1 MFARW
6 VTHDRSD
13 TREPQV
19 SRRIAIVLSSVVVMA
34 TGRVFLFVLLV
45 SLGYS
50 AADVVSRGDWS
61 VRPVLAWNPCGIF
74 S

>member
-6 VTHDRSD
+6 FTHVRSD

-19 SRRIAIVLSSVVVMA
+19 SRRVALVLSSVGVMA
-34 TGRVFLFVLLV
+34 TGRVFLCVLVV

-50 AADVVSRGDWS
+50 AADVGSRGDWS